1 MNKVLIKNAQIVNE
15 GIIVKG
21 DVFIENDLIVEI
33 GGSISAKTG
42 GTQIIEANG
51 KYLIPGLIDDQV
63 HFREPGLTHKA
74 TIATESKAAVA
85 GGITSFI
92 EMPNTVPQ
100 ATTIEKLEEKFSIA
114 KKTSWAN
121 YSFMFGGT
129 NDNLEEILKVDEH
142 KVAGL
147 KLFLG
152 SSTGNMLVDN
162 PKVLEEIFSK
172 TNLLISVHCEDE
184 KTIKNNLEKYLKEFG
199 DDIPI
204 EMHPKIRSTEACY
217 LSSSKAIE
225 LAKKTGARLH
235 VFHLSTEKE
244 THLFSNKKPL
254 AEKKIT
260 AEVCVHH
267 LWFTEEDYKTKG
279 NKIKWN
285 PAVKSQKDNDGLWK
299 ALLDDRLD
307 VIATDHAP
315 HTLEEK
321 NNSYNKAPSGGPLVQ
336 HALVALLEMHHK
348 GKISLEKIVEK
359 ACHNPAILFQIKDR
373 GFIREGYKADLVLV
387 DLISPWTVNKENIL
401 YKCGWSPFEGTT
413 FKSRVSHTFVNG
425 ILTYHNLKFP
435 NKSVPQRLT
444 FNRS

>member
-1 MNKVLIKNAQIVNE
+1 MKTVLIKNAKIVNE
-15 GIIVKG
+15 GVIKNG
-21 DVFIENDLIVEI
+21 DVYIENDRIVEI
-33 GGSISAKTG
+33 EDSISVKTSI
-42 GTQIIEANG
+42 TQVIDAEG
-51 KYLIPGLIDDQV
+51 RYLLPGMIDDQV

-74 TIATESKAAVA
+74 TIETESRAAVA

-129 NDNLEEILKVDEH
+129 NDNLDEILKVDKN

-162 PKVLEEIFSK
+162 PEVLEEIFSK
-172 TNLLISVHCEDE
+172 TDLLISVHCEDE
-184 KTIKNNLEKYLKEFG
+184 ATIKKNLEEYLSKYGE
-199 DDIPI
+199 DIPI
-204 EMHPKIRSTEACY
+204 EMHPKIRSGEACY
-217 LSSSKAIE
+217 ISSSKAIE

-244 THLFSNKKPL
+244 THLFSNKKKL
-254 AEKKIT
+254 SEKKIT
-260 AEVCVHH
+260 SEVCVHH
-267 LWFTEEDYKTKG
+267 LWFTDKDYKTKG
-279 NKIKWN
+279 TKIKWN
-285 PAVKSQKDNDGLWK
+285 PAVKSQKDQDGLWK
-299 ALLDDRLD
+299 ALLDGRID

-321 NNSYNKAPSGGPLVQ
+321 NNGYTKAPSGGPLVQ
-336 HALVALLEMHHK
+336 HALVALFEMYHK

-359 ACHNPAILFQIKDR
+359 TAHNPAILFQIKDR
-373 GFIREGYKADLVLV
+373 GYIREGYKADLVLV
-387 DLISPWTVNKENIL
+387 DLVAPWSVNKDNIF
-401 YKCGWSPFEGTT
+401 YKCGWSPFEGTA
-413 FKSRVSHTFVNG
+413 FKSRITHTFVNG
-425 ILTYHNLKFP
+425 VLTYHNFKFP
-435 NKSVPQRLT
+435 NRSTPERLT
-444 FNRS
+444 FNR